1 MGIKDLKEGN
11 LNVAHLLDD
20 HINRLGEVKSLVF
33 EDKEYTNT
41 WLQKQSNRLANGLR
55 SLGVENRDKVVVS
68 LQNCPQVLIVY
79 QAILRIGAVIAP
91 VMFQMNAEE
100 VEFILT
106 DCDASVFIT
115 NHEASDKIEKAL
127 NLSQISHVISLE
139 GQEDE
144 RIISYEKLIETH
156 PEEMVIADTEA
167 GDLALLIYTA
177 GTTGKPKGVML
188 SHSNLYHNATATYDL
203 WESEPRRQLSCLPLA
218 HMFGVT
224 AMLIDQLN
232 RHRDS
237 VFVLMKGFDP
247 PEIFRLIEKY
257 GITGMGGVPTMFWLM
272 LYEESADKYDQSS
285 LQRCVVGSAPV
296 MDELYKDFEKKF
308 DVELIEAYGL
318 SESCS
323 AVACTHSQKVR
334 KSGSA
339 GTAIGSTVIKIFD
352 EADKELPPG
361 EPGEIVIRGPTVMKG
376 YHKRPDESQEA
387 IRNGWLHTGDMG
399 QMDEDGYLFITDRK
413 KDMIIKGGENI
424 YPSEVENIILGHD
437 KVLETAVIGI
447 PDQKYG
453 EEVLAF
459 IVTKPGEELSEDEI
473 VEFCRQNYT
482 KFKCPSQIRFTDN
495 LPKSLV
501 GKILKKELRKQLE

>member
-1 MGIKDLKEGN
+1 
-11 LNVAHLLDD
+11 
-20 HINRLGEVKSLVF
+20 
-33 EDKEYTNT
+33 
-41 WLQKQSNRLANGLR
+41 
-55 SLGVENRDKVVVS
+55 
-68 LQNCPQVLIVY
+68 
-79 QAILRIGAVIAP
+79 
-91 VMFQMNAEE
+91 
-100 VEFILT
+100 
-106 DCDASVFIT
+106 
-115 NHEASDKIEKAL
+115 
-127 NLSQISHVISLE
+127 
-139 GQEDE
+139 
-144 RIISYEKLIETH
+144 
-156 PEEMVIADTEA
+156 
-167 GDLALLIYTA
+167 
-177 GTTGKPKGVML
+177 
-188 SHSNLYHNATATYDL
+188 
-203 WESEPRRQLSCLPLA
+203 
-218 HMFGVT
+218 
-224 AMLIDQLN
+224 
-232 RHRDS
+232 
-237 VFVLMKGFDP
+237 
-247 PEIFRLIEKY
+247 
-257 GITGMGGVPTMFWLM
+257 
-272 LYEESADKYDQSS
+272 
-285 LQRCVVGSAPV
+285 